1 MIGYVIYEDTK
12 LPYHIQTN
20 KKLKNFYIQIHPE
33 LGVLVKNP
41 NFSLQKVHDLVQS
54 KAKWI
59 YEKSLLLE
67 RRESLSNLYETEGKV
82 LLFGEKQSLHVKKK
96 LEDFYKEKTKEI
108 VEPTLKKYSNLMDV
122 YPTKVSYRKAK
133 KRWGSCSGK
142 NALSLNSSIAQL
154 PLFCIEYIIIHELA
168 HIKYKHHQKS
178 FWNFVS
184 KFCDYKKCE
193 QEIKKYSPAF

>member
-108 VEPTLKKYSNLMDV
+108 VEP
-122 YPTKVSYRKAK
+122 
-133 KRWGSCSGK
+133 
-142 NALSLNSSIAQL
+142 
-154 PLFCIEYIIIHELA
+154 
-168 HIKYKHHQKS
+168 
-178 FWNFVS
+178 
-184 KFCDYKKCE
+184 
-193 QEIKKYSPAF
+193 